1 VTAPTIAS
9 TDRIQET
16 VLLAAPRSRVWRA
29 LTDAQELGAWFG
41 VRFDDD
47 AVVAPGAVLR
57 GRLTF
62 PGYEHL
68 TLEIVI
74 DELLPESRFAWRWH
88 PNATDPSVDYSGE
101 PMTRCTFTLDDAP
114 RGDTRLT
121 LVESGFDALPA
132 ARRAEAF
139 RSNGHGWQEQLQ
151 KRIPAYLAGELR

>member
-9 TDRIQET
+9 TDRIEET
-16 VLLAAPRSRVWRA
+16 VLLRAPRSRVWRA

-47 AVVAPGAVLR
+47 ATIAPGQTLR
-57 GRLTF
+57 GHITI
-62 PGYEHL
+62 PGYEHV
-68 TLEIVI
+68 TMEIVI
-74 DELLPESRFAWRWH
+74 GEVVPESRFSWRWH
-88 PNATDPSVDYSGE
+88 PNATDPTADYSAE
-101 PMTRCTFTLDDAP
+101 PMTLCTFTLDDAP

-132 ARRAEAF
+132 ARRADAF
-139 RSNGHGWQEQLQ
+139 RSNGRGWQGQLQ